1 MGIPV
6 RQLSPEVP
14 AMRRTSVLT
23 IALLVLSVAAAC
35 MRPAKL
41 TRPLERD
48 QLYSR
53 LVGEWQGTLET
64 PDSLLGVRVTRHT
77 KLKVVPS
84 PDRDG
89 LELQFQYE
97 DAHGHVATRTDRLH
111 FDGAMETARW
121 GNSSARWHQAFD
133 VISRGGGEGA
143 APLRLVLE
151 TTEESDSLSMD
162 TPVARQRE
170 TFVVS
175 AGEVR
180 MVTEQQVDEDTFTF
194 RHAYVLRRA
203 E

>member
-1 MGIPV
+1 
-6 RQLSPEVP
+6 
-14 AMRRTSVLT
+14 MRRTSVLT
-23 IALLVLSVAAAC
+23 IALLVLSVASAC
-35 MRPAKL
+35 MRPARL
-41 TRPLERD
+41 TRTLERD

-77 KLKVVPS
+77 KLKVVPA

-97 DAHGHVATRTDRLH
+97 DAQGRVATRTDRLH

-143 APLRLVLE
+143 APLRLVLQ
-151 TTEESDSLSMD
+151 TTEEADSLGLD
-162 TPVARQRE
+162 VPGNRQRE

-180 MVTEQQVDEDTFTF
+180 MVTEEQVDEDTFAF